1 MRPALS
7 ELAATISEGT
17 DMSYRKPDPESDAA
31 RSDPELAD
39 RNRKELAKKAEEGL
53 KNANDELPKD
63 QI

>member
-1 MRPALS
+1 
-7 ELAATISEGT
+7 
-17 DMSYRKPDPESDAA
+17 MSYRKPDPESDAA